1 MKYLGS
7 GRTGAFEWF
16 FQRVS
21 GVALVVILGL
31 HFTLL
36 HYTGEPG
43 PITYEKVAY
52 RLANPYYKGLQL
64 LFLVLALYHAM
75 TGIKLFMDD
84 YIHNPGWRTFLT
96 GALWV
101 ATLGF
106 GLFGAVT
113 VLTFTY
119 QGA

>member
-1 MKYLGS
+1 
-7 GRTGAFEWF
+7 
-16 FQRVS
+16 
-21 GVALVVILGL
+21 
-31 HFTLL
+31 
-36 HYTGEPG
+36 
-43 PITYEKVAY
+43 
-52 RLANPYYKGLQL
+52 
-64 LFLVLALYHAM
+64 M